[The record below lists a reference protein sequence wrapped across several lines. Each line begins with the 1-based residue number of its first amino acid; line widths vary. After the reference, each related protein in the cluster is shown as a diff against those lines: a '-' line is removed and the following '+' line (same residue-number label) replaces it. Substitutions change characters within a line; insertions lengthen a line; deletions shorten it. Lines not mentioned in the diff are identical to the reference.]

1 MNTRKGKFIV
11 FEGIDGSGKSTQVR
25 RLLSHLKEKGI
36 SVTETREPQNDR
48 PVGALLRS
56 ALGGKTPLNEGS
68 IALLFASDRLD
79 HISAML
85 PELEN
90 GTSIVCDRYYF
101 SSFAYNDTAL
111 DPEWII
117 SVNAEAMRLLRPD
130 LVIFLD
136 VPSEV
141 SIERLSKRAGEKEIF
156 ETPERQERVRR
167 NYLGLFERFKDEEN
181 VVIIDG
187 TLDSPKVTERVIE
200 AVDKLFE

>member
-1 MNTRKGKFIV
+1 MNRRKGKFIV

-25 RLLSHLKEKGI
+25 CLLSHLEKRGI
-36 SVTETREPQNDR
+36 DVCETREPQNDR

-56 ALGGKTPLNEGS
+56 ALGGKTELNEGS

-79 HISAML
+79 HISSML
-85 PELEN
+85 PMLEE

-111 DPEWII
+111 DSEWII

-136 VPSEV
+136 VPSDV
-141 SIERLSKRAGEKEIF
+141 SIERLSKRAGVKEIF
-156 ETPERQERVRR
+156 ETPKRQERVRR
-167 NYLGLFERFKDEEN
+167 NYLDLFERFRNEEN

-187 TLDSPKVTERVIE
+187 TLDASDVTEKVIE
-200 AVDKLFE
+200 AVDKLF